1 MNNIN
6 KQNYFCLKAVDL
18 KNLILFLF
26 LLSLLL
32 SPVCLHAQD
41 SVSNHIPN
49 LDSTS
54 TIPELPLLLQKN
66 KLVHASEKPISIFAI
81 KRSAPST
88 DELFYLIVLIALG
101 IGILKWTYRRYVENL
116 FRVFF
121 NSSLR
126 QSQLTDQLLLAKW
139 PSLFFN
145 IVFFLVGGL
154 YAYLLLN
161 NYHQGRFHHWRYFFM
176 ATLFIAG
183 TYLVKAITIRFLGWL
198 TGFRSE
204 ASSYIFVVFLL
215 NKMTGLFLLPM
226 VILIAFAN
234 DFMLQLALFLSF
246 IIIGAMFILR
256 YIRSYA
262 LLQYRLHISPFHFLL
277 YLVGVEWLP
286 ILMIYHASIQFL
298 AKSL

>member
-1 MNNIN
+1 MNYIN
-6 KQNYFCLKAVDL
+6 KQNYFCVKAVDL
-18 KNLILFLF
+18 KHAILFLF
-26 LLSLLL
+26 FFSLLL
-32 SPVCLHAQD
+32 TPVCLQAQD
-41 SVSNHIPN
+41 SVSNRIAPAAT
-49 LDSTS
+49 DSS
-54 TIPELPLLLQKN
+54 LSGLPLLLQKN
-66 KLVHASEKPISIFAI
+66 TWVHAAEKPTAIYAI

-88 DELFYLIVLIALG
+88 DDLFYLIVFIALG
-101 IGILKWTYRRYVENL
+101 IGVLRWTYRRYVENL
-116 FRVFF
+116 LRVFF

-145 IVFFLVGGL
+145 IIFFLVGGL

-161 NYHQGRFHHWRYFFM
+161 NYHHDAFLHWRYFFM

-183 TYLVKAITIRFLGWL
+183 TYLVKAIANRFLGWL

-215 NKMTGLFLLPM
+215 NKMMGLFLLP
-226 VILIAFAN
+226 VVVLIAFADN
-234 DFMLQLALFLSF
+234 FLLHLALFLSF
-246 IIIGAMFILR
+246 ILIGGMFILR
-256 YIRSYA
+256 FIRSYA

-286 ILMIYHASIQFL
+286 ILLIYHAAIQFL